1 MKKILLS
8 LLILSFITSC
18 DKEKKEVLNE
28 EYSVVF
34 LFEID
39 GIRVYRFSYEGRYHY
54 FTSKGEAIGTYSTSK
69 WVGKQFITN
78 YHDENI

>member
-1 MKKILLS
+1 MLFIL
-8 LLILSFITSC
+8 TSC
-18 DKEKKEVLNE
+18 ENEKKEVMNE

-34 LFEID
+34 LFEIE
-39 GIRVYRFSYEGRYHY
+39 GIRVYRFTSDGRYHY